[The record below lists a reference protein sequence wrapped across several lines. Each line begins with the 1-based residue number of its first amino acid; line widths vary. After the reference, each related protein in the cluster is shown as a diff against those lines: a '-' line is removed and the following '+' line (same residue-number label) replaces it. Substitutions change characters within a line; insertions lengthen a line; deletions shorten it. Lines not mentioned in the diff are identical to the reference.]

1 MSTLTKTERDG
12 LEDVFLSIH
21 VNHSKYYGFKEIVT
35 LIMSHKKY
43 ISVRKFLKQA
53 SYGIKK
59 RKILTFFNFFN
70 KKKKNLSK

>member
-21 VNHSKYYGFKEIVT
+21 ANHSKYYGLKEILT

-43 ISVRKFLKQA
+43 TSVRKFLKQA
-53 SYGIKK
+53 SYGRKK
-59 RKILTFFNFFN
+59 RKILTFSNFFN